1 MNRSTLFRIIIFV
14 CLACLHTLMIPV
26 QGDAKT
32 DSKRPAKKKASKAEP
47 GQFVSIIVN
56 GRPLSGPNSA
66 AQRQGGMILMPIVSL
81 ARVLGDT
88 VTVDADA
95 RTIKVQRQT
104 GISADLDTRL
114 GQVRENGST
123 VLSVS
128 NTSELI
134 FTPNAD
140 QMFLPVEIAAALF
153 DAAIRYDDA
162 QNAVIV
168 TRGGAQLDA
177 ISSKSTWSFAELY
190 KVDYDYSLNRYSSFT
205 SHNLILNA
213 TGRLADGRFNF
224 LANSSTTK
232 ERRISP
238 RNVNFTFER
247 PNGQKYTA
255 GDLGTG
261 TALQFM
267 AANVRGGMAAIP
279 FKNVTFTAFGG
290 RANSGTIVA
299 QPIITPDG
307 EPQLPV
313 RVQSRFDT
321 NIFGF
326 YATQT
331 STPSSFHPSPL
342 TLSAGVL
349 SFSGPAKSGE
359 FVTTSANYG
368 GRRFRLQGDFGFGKF
383 KGIGYDDQRVNGTG
397 TALDVSGTF
406 QVTDA
411 LAVQGRYAYI
421 SRNFLSP
428 QTGLRDPMDLKAA
441 GVTWS
446 PKKWLS
452 TSFNASTIKRPGDT
466 AKRDSFVT
474 AALIITP
481 DGTGTRLYLSHT
493 QSSNSQI
500 KSAAFTLFNASK
512 DFSRW
517 RLYVNA
523 TRIKTLGPASMNA
536 QAGANFKVN
545 DQQSIEV
552 SQGIGS
558 HRTLNGQVD
567 WRTSGLGSKHL
578 SFSAGMG
585 YSYGQNSKFTAYERV
600 TASLNLPRQSSLQ
613 VSYMNSNAGPT
624 LLVSVRGT
632 LFRKKEAAA
641 YLGASI
647 SEANSF
653 AAVRGRVYQDVN
665 LNGRFDEG
673 VDQPQ
678 ADVKVRVDGNRYV
691 VSDATGMFSFDSVMA
706 GDHKVSLDL
715 LSVRADLTLLSGDAR
730 QSALKAGSEST
741 IDFRL
746 VRTGRLRGHVWLDA
760 NENGKFDEGEQP
772 LADVRV
778 LTGSGRDTLTD
789 ADGYFVIADLAPGEH
804 VVLID
809 EKTIPEKTK
818 SGFKPMTLQVFPGR
832 ETAEVD
838 LNVLMI
844 PADVKH
850 FGSKP

>member
-1 MNRSTLFRIIIFV
+1 MNRSTLFKTFVFV
-14 CLACLHTLMIPV
+14 CLAFLHTLIMPAR
-26 QGDAKT
+26 GDAKPGP
-32 DSKRPAKKKASKAEP
+32 KRPVKRTTTKTAP

-56 GRPLSGPNSA
+56 GRPLTGPNSS
-66 AQRQGGMILMPIVSL
+66 AQRQGGKILIPVTSL
-81 ARVLGDT
+81 ARALGDT
-88 VTVDADA
+88 VSVDASA

-104 GISADLDTRL
+104 GMSADLDTRL

-123 VLSVS
+123 VLSIS
-128 NTSELI
+128 NASELI

-153 DAAIRYDDA
+153 DAAIRYDDT

-168 TRGGAQLDA
+168 TRGGATLDA
-177 ISSKSTWSFAELY
+177 ISSKNGRSFAELY
-190 KVDYDYSLNRYSSFT
+190 KVDYDYSLNRYSSFA
-205 SHNLILNA
+205 SHNLVLNA

-232 ERRISP
+232 GRWISP
-238 RNVNFTFER
+238 RNVNFTLER

-267 AANVRGGMAAIP
+267 AANVRGGMVALP
-279 FKNVTFTAFGG
+279 FNNVTFTAFGG
-290 RANSGTIVA
+290 RANSGTIVP
-299 QPIITPDG
+299 QPLIILDG
-307 EPQLPV
+307 EPQLPI
-313 RVQSRFDT
+313 RTQPRFDT

-326 YATQT
+326 YATKT
-331 STPSSFHPSPL
+331 STVSSFHPSPL
-342 TLSAGVL
+342 TLSAGVMR
-349 SFSGPAKSGE
+349 FSGPAKSGE

-368 GRRFRLQGDFGFGKF
+368 GTRFRLQGDFGFGKF
-383 KGIGYDDQRVNGTG
+383 KGIGYNDQRVNGTG
-397 TALDVSGTF
+397 TAIDVSGTL
-406 QVTDA
+406 QVTDD

-428 QTGLRDPMDLKAA
+428 QTGLRDPMNLKAA

-452 TSFNASTIKRPGDT
+452 TSFNASTIRRPGDT

-474 AALIITP
+474 AAFSIMP
-481 DGTGTRLYLSHT
+481 RGTATRFYFSHT
-493 QSSNSQI
+493 QSTNSQI

-523 TRIKTLGPASMNA
+523 TRIKTLGTPSMNA
-536 QAGANFKVN
+536 QAGANFKVS

-552 SQGIGS
+552 SQGFGS
-558 HRTLNGQVD
+558 NRTLNGQVD
-567 WRTSGLGSKHL
+567 WRTTGLLNKNL

-585 YSYGQNSKFTAYERV
+585 YSYGQNSKFAAYERI

-613 VSYMNSNAGPT
+613 LSYMNSNAGPT
-624 LLVSVRGT
+624 LLMSIRGT
-632 LFRKKEAAA
+632 LFHKREAAA

-673 VDQPQ
+673 TDQPQ

-691 VSDATGMFSFDSVMA
+691 VSDAAGMFSFDSVMA
-706 GDHKVSLDL
+706 GEHKVSLDL

-730 QSALKAGSEST
+730 ESALRAGSEST

-746 VRTGRLRGHVWLDA
+746 VRTGRLRGRVWLDL
-760 NENGKFDEGEQP
+760 NQNGKFDEGEQP

-778 LTGSGRDTLTD
+778 VTGSGRDTLTD
-789 ADGYFVIADLAPGEH
+789 SDGYFVIGDLAPGEH
-804 VVLID
+804 VILID
-809 EKTIPEKTK
+809 EKTIPEKTR

-832 ETAEVD
+832 ETADID
-838 LNVLMI
+838 LNVIMI
-844 PADVKH
+844 PAEIKH